1 MFNSLSTSP
10 TALSAASVS
19 SHIIPPPTIFSL
31 GPVSLTLLFGL
42 FWDTGALGGWWW
54 GVEAAV
60 WSAVGEVGRG
70 GGERRGGRK
79 RVEVEGR
86 GGGGEEGREG
96 KGRRGKRGDLR
107 RWEEEGGGSIQLQAA
122 GGDMTRRRGNAR
134 AIFPPLHNTERE
146 REREREIMGERTH
159 SCSFSTHRKQE
170 TKETDTIVGLLGG
183 KSFGN

>member
-10 TALSAASVS
+10 TALSAAPASLLTLS
-19 SHIIPPPTIFSL
+19 RLPLYSHSADTL
-31 GPVSLTLLFGL
+31 RPVSLTLLFGL

-134 AIFPPLHNTERE
+134 AIFPPLHNTQ
-146 REREREIMGERTH
+146 REIEGDNGRENSQLQLFYALKAGDQRNRQY
-159 SCSFSTHRKQE
+159 S
-170 TKETDTIVGLLGG
+170 
-183 KSFGN
+183 

>member
-1 MFNSLSTSP
+1 MLLLRSGQLTSHSTPNCSSSSAVGQRGVVAAGLIVSP
-10 TALSAASVS
+10 LIVVFHIQNWWDRDDWICNKESWCLTHSQPPHCTERCLRPFSRYAAS
-19 SHIIPPPTIFSL
+19 HYILTW
-31 GPVSLTLLFGL
+31 GQQADTRPVSLTLLFGL

-96 KGRRGKRGDLR
+96 KGRRRSRGKR
-107 RWEEEGGGSIQLQAA
+107 
-122 GGDMTRRRGNAR
+122 RG
-134 AIFPPLHNTERE
+134 
-146 REREREIMGERTH
+146 EI
-159 SCSFSTHRKQE
+159 
-170 TKETDTIVGLLGG
+170 
-183 KSFGN
+183 

>member
-10 TALSAASVS
+10 TALSAAPASLLTLS
-19 SHIIPPPTIFSL
+19 RLPLYSHSADT
-31 GPVSLTLLFGL
+31 LTLLFGL

-107 RWEEEGGGSIQLQAA
+107 RWEEGGGSIQLQAA

-134 AIFPPLHNTERE
+134 AIFPPLHNTERDRE
-146 REREREIMGERTH
+146 RERERER
-159 SCSFSTHRKQE
+159 
-170 TKETDTIVGLLGG
+170 
-183 KSFGN
+183 